1 MSDISIVWNP
11 ANMSGDFVMAGSAL
25 QIGRDLETAVL
36 ISLFS
41 EATADPGDIV
51 PDADPRGWWAD
62 TYATLED
69 PALTPLPDG
78 IGSKIWQIF
87 RMIRNQDTLNWLRDQ
102 CIKSLHWMIVDGV
115 ASTIEAIPLFTS
127 NGGVG
132 VSITITAN
140 GTPTIYN
147 YAWAQ
152 ET

>member
-1 MSDISIVWNP
+1 MT
-11 ANMSGDFVMAGSAL
+11 ADFVMSGSAL
-25 QIGRDLETAVL
+25 VLGKDLETAVL

-41 EATADPGDIV
+41 EASADPGDIV
-51 PDADPRGWWAD
+51 PDSDPRGWWAD
-62 TYATLED
+62 SYATLED

-102 CIKSLHWMIVDGV
+102 CLKSLHWMIVDGV
-115 ASTIEAIPLFTS
+115 ASSIAAEPVFTS

-132 VSITITAN
+132 VTITITSN
-140 GTPTIYN
+140 GRPTVFS

>member
-1 MSDISIVWNP
+1 MT
-11 ANMSGDFVMAGSAL
+11 GDFVMFGSAL
-25 QIGRDLETAVL
+25 ILGKDLETAVL

-41 EATADPGDIV
+41 EASADPGDIV
-51 PDADPRGWWAD
+51 PDSDPRGWWAD
-62 TYATLED
+62 SYATLED

-102 CIKSLHWMIVDGV
+102 CLKSLHWMIVDGV
-115 ASTIEAIPLFTS
+115 ASSIAAEPVFTS

-132 VSITITAN
+132 VTITITSN
-140 GTPTIYN
+140 GRPTVFS